1 MLWQT
6 TVPSRQH
13 NHYLGCIWF
22 GTKEIRALLREVK
35 HFREVNRDYRYFIV
49 SQHRNRAEE
58 TFTNGYLPWPWLQ
71 KALDWSLE
79 GGVDLVDERGDARRT
94 SLVQSAAPT
103 ITAILCKAGRALTY
117 PPS

>member
-1 MLWQT
+1 
-6 TVPSRQH
+6 VV
-13 NHYLGCIWF
+13 F
-22 GTKEIRALLREVK
+22 GSPQKICELFGEVE

-49 SQHRNRAEE
+49 SQHRNDAEK
-58 TFTNGYLPWPWLQ
+58 TFTNGYRPWPWLQ